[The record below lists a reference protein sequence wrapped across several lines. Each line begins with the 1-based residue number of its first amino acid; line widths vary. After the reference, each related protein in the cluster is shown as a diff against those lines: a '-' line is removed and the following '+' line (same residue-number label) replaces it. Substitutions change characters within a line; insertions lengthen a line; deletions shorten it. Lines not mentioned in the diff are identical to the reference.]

1 MKTRNLR
8 RVVEDFAAERID
20 RSIQALNDT
29 RYSQDVCNYM
39 RCLSREELA
48 LYCRTLNN
56 VVSNLEEYETLISA
70 LDD

>member
-1 MKTRNLR
+1 MRSRNLR

>member
-20 RSIQALNDT
+20 RSIQVLNDT
-29 RYSQDVCNYM
+29 RYSSDICNYM
-39 RCLSREELA
+39 RCLSGEELA
-48 LYCRTLNN
+48 SCCRMLNN